1 MIRLLVKLGSWLDRR
16 FPEKVVVSAADYKAL
31 SDRIITLSSN
41 CAHVDAV
48 KQVVLEMQKL
58 KDEVA
63 SFKTSL
69 GINGSA
75 QSSPVAEAYL
85 NDLPTGAYYDNQR

>member
-1 MIRLLVKLGSWLDRR
+1 MIRLLVKLGVWLDKR
-16 FPEKVVVSAADYKAL
+16 FPEKIVITYVQYQALLDRTSTLEKQSAH
-31 SDRIITLSSN
+31 IG
-41 CAHVDAV
+41 AV

-69 GINGSA
+69 GMNRTA
-75 QSSPVAEAYL
+75 EALPSPSAYL
-85 NDLPTGAYYDNQR
+85 NDLPVGVYDDNER

>member
-1 MIRLLVKLGSWLDRR
+1 MIRWLVKLGSWLDKR
-16 FPEKVVVSAADYKAL
+16 FPEQLSVSVLDYQAL
-31 SDRIITLSSN
+31 LVKMRTLESSS
-41 CAHVDAV
+41 AHVNAV

-75 QSSPVAEAYL
+75 QSSPIAEAYL
-85 NDLPTGAYYDNQR
+85 NDLPTGVYDDR

>member
-1 MIRLLVKLGSWLDRR
+1 MIRLLVKLGSWLDKR
-16 FPEKVVVSAADYKAL
+16 FPEAVTVKKEDFVLLLTRMRTMEERS
-31 SDRIITLSSN
+31 
-41 CAHVDAV
+41 AHVDAV

-75 QSSPVAEAYL
+75 QSSPVAGAYL
-85 NDLPTGAYYDNQR
+85 NDLPVGVYDDNQR